1 MLMSLNDLQRWIWV
15 EALRGSITCPPPP
28 LTIEHV
34 IFIEN
39 YGVEYLTNKQTASSM
54 GIMSP

>member
-1 MLMSLNDLQRWIWV
+1 MSMNDLQKWIRV
-15 EALRGSITCPPPP
+15 KALRGSTTHPSPPPS

>member
-1 MLMSLNDLQRWIWV
+1 MSMNDLQKWIRV
-15 EALRGSITCPPPP
+15 KALRGSTTHPSPPS